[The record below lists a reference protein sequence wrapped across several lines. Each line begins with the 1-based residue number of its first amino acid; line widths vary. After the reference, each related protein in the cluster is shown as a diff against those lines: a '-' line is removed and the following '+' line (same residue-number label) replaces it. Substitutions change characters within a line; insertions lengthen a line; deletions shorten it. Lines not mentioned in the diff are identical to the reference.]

1 MTTRIIAAASVALV
15 ALAALAC
22 ESGGAQNPYDATEER
37 SGEAMRDIGTPSLE
51 DGLAELEAE
60 RAEREARWDRDYP
73 RREPVYVDC
82 NAFGVV
88 NGTPTAPTEQRIA
101 ARNAASAGHQRT
113 ISGSNSA
120 SCRPCASPRA
130 GV

>member
-1 MTTRIIAAASVALV
+1 MTTRIIAVASVARV

-37 SGEAMRDIGTPSLE
+37 SGEAMRDVGTPSLE
-51 DGLAELEAE
+51 DVLAELEAE

-73 RREPVYVDC
+73 RHEPVYVDC

-88 NGTPTAPTEQRIA
+88 NEDTDRAYRA
-101 ARNAASAGHQRT
+101 ADRGQK
-113 ISGSNSA
+113 
-120 SCRPCASPRA
+120 CR
-130 GV
+130 